1 MGLQATHE
9 RAVALYRDSALKL
22 PQAWV
27 GQLLFP
33 PDPQSDALRPTEK
46 QIDAAVEQA
55 RGDDV
60 DRILQPAPHRLE
72 AACGVALVP
81 RCPVVT
87 PLSISSRPGCLAIGS
102 PNQIQVTRNKT

>member
-81 RCPVVT
+81 RRPVVT
-87 PLSISSRPGCLAIGS
+87 PLSIRSRPGAW
-102 PNQIQVTRNKT
+102 R